1 MVTDL
6 YRITTACLSLRRHV
20 VIIQMRKSECFFCL
34 PIMHSVLLQV
44 SEWLECASERSLAKR
59 NNG

>member
-6 YRITTACLSLRRHV
+6 YRIATACPSLRRHV
-20 VIIQMRKSECFFCL
+20 VIIQIREIRFFFCL

-44 SEWLECASERSLAKR
+44 SEWLEYASERSLAKE
-59 NNG
+59 